1 MRTNA
6 LYSSNVVTWS
16 EAEVTSRIRDATLLG
31 FVGLICALQYLNRSV
46 KVRFICFCVT
56 VNTPIAY
63 HREAEDGGKK
73 RAVTTLLTQKAKTP
87 AEARVINEW
96 CPDSES
102 NQGHGD
108 FQSPALPTELSG
120 QRGALNPIHSPPSTK
135 NVVFV
140 TDCTISHQ
148 FVVILSEKVGPQRGK
163 RHGEQQGR

>member
-1 MRTNA
+1 MTAMRTNA

-96 CPDSES
+96 CRTR
-102 NQGHGD
+102 N
-108 FQSPALPTELSG
+108 
-120 QRGALNPIHSPPSTK
+120 RVYKLNY
-135 NVVFV
+135 
-140 TDCTISHQ
+140 
-148 FVVILSEKVGPQRGK
+148 
-163 RHGEQQGR
+163 